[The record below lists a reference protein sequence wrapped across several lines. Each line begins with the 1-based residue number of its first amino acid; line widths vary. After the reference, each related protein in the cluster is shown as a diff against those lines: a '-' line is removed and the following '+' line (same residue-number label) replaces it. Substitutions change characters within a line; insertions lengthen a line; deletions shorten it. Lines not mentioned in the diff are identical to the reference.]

1 MDARYTIDMGWGLM
15 LGNLGI
21 KPADLLRQARLPL
34 DLFQRKSAQVTSAEY
49 FRLYWSAIETVSGDP
64 LVPIR
69 LVGEMTAETFSPALF
84 ACLCSETLDAALMR
98 LSHFKPL
105 VGPMRLQITKSPIE
119 TVIEI
124 AGLPAE
130 EQPSALMLAGELA
143 FFTQL
148 ARLGLRDQITPAWVE
163 GPAIFSDPAAYAKW
177 FGCRP
182 RQGESARIA
191 FRRLDA
197 ERPFLTAHPA
207 MWAAFEPS
215 LRLRLSDATTITTTS
230 ARVRGWLSETIA
242 SGRTS
247 IDDAARGLS
256 ISTRTLQRRLTEEGT
271 SFQTLLSETRLKLSR
286 HYLTKTHLSTA
297 EIAFLLGYSEQNS
310 FYRSFRDWTGLT
322 PEEARHTKRRQSSEQ
337 SWHFT
342 QEFR

>member
-1 MDARYTIDMGWGLM
+1 MDGATRYTVDMGWGLM

-34 DLFQRKSAQVTSAEY
+34 DLFQRKTAQVTSAEY
-49 FRLYWSAIETVSGDP
+49 FRLWSAIETVSGDP

-105 VGPMRLQITKSPIE
+105 VGPMRLQITKGPTE
-119 TVIEI
+119 TVAEI
-124 AGLPAE
+124 AGLPADA
-130 EQPSALMLAGELA
+130 QPPAIMLAGELA
-143 FFTQL
+143 FLTQL
-148 ARLGLRDQITPAWVE
+148 ARLGLRDRIAPTWVE
-163 GPAIFSDPAAYAKW
+163 GPAIFPDPGAYAQW

-182 RQGESARIA
+182 RPGETTRIA
-191 FRRLDA
+191 FHRRDS

-215 LRLRLSDATTITTTS
+215 LRQRLSDATTVTSTS
-230 ARVRGWLSETIA
+230 ARVSGWLTETIA

-256 ISTRTLQRRLTEEGT
+256 VSTRTLQRRLTDEGT
-271 SFQTLLSETRLKLSR
+271 SFQMLLAETRLKLSR
-286 HYLTKTHLSTA
+286 HYLTQTHLSTP

-322 PEEARHTKRRQSSEQ
+322 PEEARHSPTAT
-337 SWHFT
+337 FA
-342 QEFR
+342 

>member
-1 MDARYTIDMGWGLM
+1 MEARYTIDMGWGLM

-21 KPADLLRQARLPL
+21 RPADLLRHARLPL
-34 DLFQRKSAQVTSAEY
+34 DLFQRKTAQVTSEEY
-49 FRLYWSAIETVSGDP
+49 FRLWSAIEIVSGDP

-69 LVGEMTAETFSPALF
+69 LVGQMTAETFSPALF

-98 LSHFKPL
+98 LAHFKPL
-105 VGPMRLQITKSPIE
+105 VGPMRLQITKGPTE
-119 TVIEI
+119 TVAEI
-124 AGLPAE
+124 VGLPADA
-130 EQPSALMLAGELA
+130 PLPAVMLAGELA

-148 ARLGLRDQITPAWVE
+148 ARLGLRDRIVPAWVE
-163 GPAIFSDPAAYAKW
+163 GPTIFPDPAAYAEW

-182 RQGESARIA
+182 RHGETTRIA

-215 LRLRLSDATTITTTS
+215 LRQRLSDATTITTTS
-230 ARVRGWLSETIA
+230 ARVSGWLSETIA

-256 ISTRTLQRRLTEEGT
+256 ISTRTLQRRLTQEGT
-271 SFQTLLSETRLKLSR
+271 SFQILLSETRLKLSR
-286 HYLTKTHLSTA
+286 HYLTQTHLSTA

-322 PEEARHTKRRQSSEQ
+322 PEEARHA
-337 SWHFT
+337 
-342 QEFR
+342 

>member
-1 MDARYTIDMGWGLM
+1 VETRYSIDMGWGLM

-21 KPADLLRQARLPL
+21 RPADLLRAARLPL

-49 FRLYWSAIETVSGDP
+49 FRLWSAMETVSGDP

-69 LVGEMTAETFSPALF
+69 LVGQMTAETFSPALF
-84 ACLCSETLDAALMR
+84 ACLCSENLDAALLR
-98 LSHFKPL
+98 LAHFKPL
-105 VGPMRLQITKSPIE
+105 VGPMRLIITKGAGE
-119 TVIEI
+119 TVAEI

-130 EQPSALMLAGELA
+130 VQPPALMLAGELA
-143 FFTQL
+143 FLTQL
-148 ARLGLRDQITPAWVE
+148 ARLGLRDQLTPAWVE
-163 GPAIFSDPAAYAKW
+163 GPAVFADPAAYAHW

-182 RQGESARIA
+182 RHGDTARIA
-191 FRRLDA
+191 FRRADA

-215 LRLRLSDATTITTTS
+215 LRQRLSDATTVTTTS
-230 ARVRGWLSETIA
+230 ARVSGWLTETIA

-247 IDDAARGLS
+247 IDEAARGLS
-256 ISTRTLQRRLTEEGT
+256 VSTRTLQRRLTEEGT
-271 SFQTLLSETRLKLSR
+271 SFQTLLAATRLKLSR
-286 HYLTKTHLSTA
+286 HYLTETHLSTA

-322 PEEARHTKRRQSSEQ
+322 PDEARHA
-337 SWHFT
+337 
-342 QEFR
+342 